1 MIIMTRPFLKW
12 PTLLFLCGALS
23 FLPHCGKNVKESGL
37 APDFSLKTLEGQEMT
52 LASLKGKVVLIDF
65 WATWCG
71 PCRES
76 IPHLVDLYKKYRE
89 KGFEVIG
96 VSVDKDA
103 AEMVR
108 RFTKSM
114 DIPYPILIGSE
125 EVTRS
130 YAVTALPT
138 TFLIDREGNIQE
150 RVIGFNSRIAKEL
163 ASKVKELTSEKP

>member
-1 MIIMTRPFLKW
+1 MIRPLLKRLA
-12 PTLLFLCGALS
+12 PVILCGVLS
-23 FLPHCGKNVKESGL
+23 FLPHCGKNVKEPGL
-37 APDFSLKTLEGQEMT
+37 APDFSLKTLEGQEIT

-76 IPHLVDLYKKYRE
+76 IPHLVDLYKNYRAM
-89 KGFEVIG
+89 GFEVIG
-96 VSVDKDA
+96 VSVDKGE

-108 RFTKSM
+108 RFSKSM
-114 DIPYPILIGSE
+114 DIPYPILIASE

-138 TFLIDREGNIQE
+138 TFLIDREGTIQE
-150 RVIGFNSRIAKEL
+150 RVIGFNSNIAKAL
-163 ASKVKELTSEKP
+163 AAKVKELTSKKP

>member
-1 MIIMTRPFLKW
+1 MKRPFLKW
-12 PTLLFLCGALS
+12 LILLILCGALS
-23 FLPHCGKNVKESGL
+23 FFPHCGKNVKESGL
-37 APDFSLKTLEGQEMT
+37 APDFSLKTLEGQEVT

-76 IPHLVDLYKKYRE
+76 IPHLVDLYKHYRE

-96 VSVDKDA
+96 VSVDKGE
-103 AEMVR
+103 AEVVR
-108 RFTKSM
+108 RFSKAM
-114 DIPYPILIGSE
+114 DIPYPILIASE

-130 YAVTALPT
+130 YGVTALPT

-163 ASKVKELTSEKP
+163 AAKVKKLTSEKP

>member
-1 MIIMTRPFLKW
+1 MKSPSLKW
-12 PTLLFLCGALS
+12 FILLILFGALS
-23 FLPHCGKNVKESGL
+23 FFSHCGKNVKESGL

-76 IPHLVDLYKKYRE
+76 IPHLATLYKNYRD

-96 VSVDKDA
+96 VSVDKGE

-108 RFTKSM
+108 RFSKSM
-114 DIPYPILIGSE
+114 DIPYPILIASE

-138 TFLIDREGNIQE
+138 AFLIDREGNIQE
-150 RVIGFNSRIAKEL
+150 KVIGFNSKIAKEL
-163 ASKVKELTSEKP
+163 AAKVKELTSEKP